1 MTAAQVQECTVQQ
14 QLLLLPGNFHQFKD
28 SDVSDNSLL
37 PRNVK
42 DTRLSDVLWKQRM
55 CMPPYDPKK

>member
-1 MTAAQVQECTVQQ
+1 VQQ

-28 SDVSDNSLL
+28 SDVSDSLL

-55 CMPPYDPKK
+55 CMPPYPKKDPKK